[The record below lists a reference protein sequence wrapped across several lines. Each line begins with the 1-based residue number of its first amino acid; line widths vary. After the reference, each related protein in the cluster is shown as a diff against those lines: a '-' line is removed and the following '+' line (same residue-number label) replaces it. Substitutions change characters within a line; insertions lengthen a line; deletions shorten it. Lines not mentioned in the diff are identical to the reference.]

1 MKADKQFLGAISI
14 LVGTAVGAGIFGIPY
29 VTAKTG
35 FLVGMLY
42 IFILGFIIL
51 LSTLFYGEITLR
63 TKEKHQL
70 PGYAEKYLGIWGKRV
85 CLAAIVLSIYG
96 ALIAYTIEVGVFLH
110 ALFGNV
116 IGGTPKIYSLVFFAL
131 AATCIYFGL
140 KSIASIE
147 KVMVV
152 FLFIIIALIF
162 IFGISSV
169 DFNNFSEFDIEY
181 ILLPYGV
188 ILFALGA
195 GTAIPDARFLLQ
207 GKEKKLFKAIQIGVI
222 VPIVIYALFAFLVVG
237 VTGKATTESSIVGLG
252 NSIGGH
258 IMVIGAIFGILAMT
272 TSFLA
277 LGNVLRETFQYDFKV
292 KKFLSWILVISIP
305 LIIFLLNIVSFI
317 EAIGFAG
324 GILGGLEG
332 ILIILIFYKAK
343 KLGDRKPEFEINLP
357 KWASYIL
364 YCVFF
369 GGIVYVI
376 YEGLNKWVF

>member
-1 MKADKQFLGAISI
+1 MKVDKQFLGAISL

-35 FLVGMLY
+35 FLVGMFY

-70 PGYAEKYLGIWGKRV
+70 PGYAEKYLGLWGKRV

-96 ALIAYTIEVGVFLH
+96 ALIAYTIEIGVFLH

-116 IGGTPKIYSLVFFAL
+116 IGGTPTIYSLIFFGL
-131 AATCIYFGL
+131 AAACIYFGL
-140 KSIASIE
+140 KSITSIE

-152 FLFIIIALIF
+152 FLFIVIALIF

-169 DFNNFSEFDIEY
+169 DFNNFSEFNIEY

-195 GTAIPDARFLLQ
+195 GTAIPDARFLLE
-207 GKEKKLFKAIQIGVI
+207 GKEKKLLKAIQFGVI
-222 VPIVIYALFAFLVVG
+222 IPIVIYALFAFLVVG
-237 VTGKATTESSIVGLG
+237 VTGRATTESSIVGLG

-258 IMVIGAIFGILAMT
+258 IMVIGAIFGILAMS

-277 LGNVLRETFQYDFKV
+277 LGNVLRETFQYDF
-292 KKFLSWILVISIP
+292 IP
-305 LIIFLLNIVSFI
+305 ATHNI
-317 EAIGFAG
+317 
-324 GILGGLEG
+324 
-332 ILIILIFYKAK
+332 
-343 KLGDRKPEFEINLP
+343 
-357 KWASYIL
+357 
-364 YCVFF
+364 
-369 GGIVYVI
+369 
-376 YEGLNKWVF
+376 

>member
-222 VPIVIYALFAFLVVG
+222 VPIVMSKI
-237 VTGKATTESSIVGLG
+237 K
-252 NSIGGH
+252 
-258 IMVIGAIFGILAMT
+258 
-272 TSFLA
+272 
-277 LGNVLRETFQYDFKV
+277 R
-292 KKFLSWILVISIP
+292 
-305 LIIFLLNIVSFI
+305 
-317 EAIGFAG
+317 
-324 GILGGLEG
+324 
-332 ILIILIFYKAK
+332 
-343 KLGDRKPEFEINLP
+343 
-357 KWASYIL
+357 
-364 YCVFF
+364 
-369 GGIVYVI
+369 
-376 YEGLNKWVF
+376 